1 MDSLQFGALLYLLQ
15 FGKDQFSWTFFP
27 FLQFALIP
35 FNCWSQS
42 NLLVL
47 FFPLAKFHFSSP
59 AWRENRERLRLIN
72 NNNNDFANLRL
83 GQNSKR
89 VYFLSCKSYHLVN
102 QEVFNFTISGSSF
115 QSDISLDS
123 KTHFDF
129 LSIPKRYL
137 RDLPLETFPLP
148 DPFSPR
154 DQINISNYFCP
165 ATFAYSDLSRDSILI
180 LSLKGFSVF
189 SLDWYTAWP
198 ENWLFHP

>member
-1 MDSLQFGALLYLLQ
+1 MNFVS
-15 FGKDQFSWTFFP
+15 
-27 FLQFALIP
+27 
-35 FNCWSQS
+35 
-42 NLLVL
+42 
-47 FFPLAKFHFSSP
+47 FSSICTYP
-59 AWRENRERLRLIN
+59 FQLLISKQSVGVIFPSCKISLFISYRENRERLQLIN
-72 NNNNDFANLRL
+72 NNNSDFAILRL

-102 QEVFNFTISGSSF
+102 QEVYDFTISGSSF
-115 QSDISLDS
+115 QSDLSLDS

-180 LSLKGFSVF
+180 LSRKGFSVF
-189 SLDWYTAWP
+189 SLDWYTA
-198 ENWLFHP
+198 

>member
-1 MDSLQFGALLYLLQ
+1 MYLLQ

-27 FLQFALIP
+27 FLQFALYP
-35 FNCWSQS
+35 FQLLFSNQS
-42 NLLVL
+42 IGVIFPSCKISL
-47 FFPLAKFHFSSP
+47 FISR
-59 AWRENRERLRLIN
+59 RENRERLRLIN
-72 NNNNDFANLRL
+72 NSNSDLAILQL
-83 GQNSKR
+83 GQNFKR
-89 VYFLSCKSYHLVN
+89 VYFLSCKSHHLVN
-102 QEVFNFTISGSSF
+102 QEVFNFTISGSAF
-115 QSDISLDS
+115 QSDLYLDS